1 MQGKSEADV
10 LDFVGQTF
18 GQRSLERLK
27 NIGRGGDNNKKG
39 ADFENFYAASKICML
54 GGSPGSNANDYF
66 ISCQE
71 AAFVDDV
78 CVRHMSAS
86 VKTNYQA
93 KNSPGAAADWDA
105 DMQERFEMQQRMD
118 VGVHEAGS
126 AFQVLLVS
134 DTQKA
139 AANDAKIPPY
149 MKAYSR
155 SEHFPYHK
163 TSNGLI
169 KGHPPL
175 RAALSKLCNT
185 DNLSTLDTAFRV
197 VLGEWCADNEV
208 GRNVG
213 EVLLNAKRSLTPN
226 IMPGVGGMPAGDKP
240 IPDWLRSMLE
250 TFQLSPATVECG
262 AYQIAV
268 NGFFAK
274 VEFDVPEPPPEIL
287 GALKS
292 RGDVFDFLM
301 SLEAAQLVNRKPAG
315 DSR

>member
-18 GQRSLERLK
+18 GEKCLARLK

-39 ADFENFYAASKICML
+39 ADFENFYAASKICLL
-54 GGSPGSNANDYF
+54 GGANGSAASDFF

-78 CVRHMSAS
+78 CVRHMPGSM
-86 VKTNYQA
+86 KTNYQA

-105 DMQERFEMQQRMD
+105 DMQERFQMQQVMD

-139 AANDAKIPPY
+139 AANDEKIPSN

-163 TSNGLI
+163 ASNALI
-169 KGHPPL
+169 QAHPPL
-175 RAALSKLCNT
+175 RAALNRLCNT
-185 DNLSTLDTAFRV
+185 DNLSTLDTAFKV
-197 VLGEWCADNEV
+197 VLGEWCADNV
-208 GRNVG
+208 LGRNVG
-213 EVLLNAKRSLTPN
+213 EVLLSAKRSLKPN
-226 IMPGVGGMPAGDKP
+226 ILPGFEDMGELKP
-240 IPDWLRSMLE
+240 VPRWLQDMLE
-250 TFQLSPATVECG
+250 AFQLPPATVECG
-262 AYQIAV
+262 AFRIAR
-268 NGFFAK
+268 NGFVAT
-274 VEFDVPEPPPEIL
+274 VEFDVPEPSSEML
-287 GALKS
+287 RKVSS
-292 RGDVFDFLM
+292 RGDVFEFLM
-301 SLEAAQLVNRKPAG
+301 SLEATQLVNQKPTG